1 MTTKTDNAFD
11 FSNLTANQ
19 RSLLVFNGWQIGSTV
34 MNQPSK
40 ATVKKLIER
49 GLVIPHEVKRGNMT
63 VTEYEVPVAV
73 HLAFCLSC

>member
-1 MTTKTDNAFD
+1 MTAYD
-11 FSNLTANQ
+11 FSNLTENQ
-19 RSLLVFNGWQIGSTV
+19 KSLLVYCGWQIGSKL

-49 GLVIPHEVKRGNMT
+49 GLVIPREVKQGNMT
-63 VTEYEVPVAV
+63 VTEYEVPAAV